1 MLHQGSSI
9 ASKSLRKRA
18 SSPVDLVVTKLQLYN
33 GARAQS
39 GPIDIIDEVAL
50 RVTKFQ
56 ANFPLEPGALGLP
69 AEHSSGQLYT
79 HLYRQ
84 KSAMHPPSWGTLGAS
99 PGTGLSVCTPACMHS
114 RCSRSSYIAS

>member
-39 GPIDIIDEVAL
+39 GPIDEVAL
-50 RVTKFQ
+50 RVTMFQ

-69 AEHSSGQLYT
+69 AEHSSG
-79 HLYRQ
+79 
-84 KSAMHPPSWGTLGAS
+84 
-99 PGTGLSVCTPACMHS
+99 
-114 RCSRSSYIAS
+114 